1 MFQFSTPSCDNH
13 CAVQV
18 SCTVTSMIMLNHLL
32 ICIPC
37 TWNQIGVTRSYSSHP
52 FLCALVI
59 SIMTSHLLICIPCTW
74 NQMHVDCK
82 SYGNKGTSTAKVT
95 WYDLG
100 IRPLVA
106 HYSKYSSTTKKKF
119 SFWTCVITIL
129 TKTAQNVMRGRSGMT
144 VIVLEKEL
152 VFSYFCV
159 YCKSAVQTAMLFR
172 MQNC

>member
-106 HYSKYSSTTKKKF
+106 HYSKYSSTTKKKVQLLDLCDHN
-119 SFWTCVITIL
+119 SYKNS
-129 TKTAQNVMRGRSGMT
+129 TKCNEG
-144 VIVLEKEL
+144 EKWDDRH
-152 VFSYFCV
+152 C
-159 YCKSAVQTAMLFR
+159 FR
-172 MQNC
+172 EGAGL